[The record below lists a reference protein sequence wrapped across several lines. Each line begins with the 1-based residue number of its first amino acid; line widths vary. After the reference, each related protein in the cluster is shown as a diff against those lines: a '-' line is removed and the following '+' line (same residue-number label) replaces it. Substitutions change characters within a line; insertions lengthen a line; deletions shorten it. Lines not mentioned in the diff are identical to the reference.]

1 MELLLDYKFDSN
13 SYVFYTCSTQS
24 QNPETLDFIG
34 FSDGLEDQKSYVFSP
49 SVLPK
54 IQGVFIGPLFSC
66 FQRKLPE
73 VRKSNF
79 WKSQKRTSGLIG
91 GKDVSGIDTLL
102 KDE

>member
-1 MELLLDYKFDSN
+1 MC
-13 SYVFYTCSTQS
+13 YVEHTI
-24 QNPETLDFIG
+24 PVTLDFIG
-34 FSDGLEDQKSYVFSP
+34 FSDGLEDKKPYVFSP

-54 IQGVFIGPLFSC
+54 IQGVFLGPFYSC